1 MMRSWRSECC
11 VGDQLLD
18 DLRHGV
24 GVRADGAGARRA
36 AERSHAALH
45 QLRLLARQQRHER
58 LLEHD
63 QRVAADD
70 DLALLGEVERHDRD
84 VLDVD
89 VLPDVDLGPVRE
101 REHADALAR
110 PDAAVQQVPE
120 LGPLVLRIPLA
131 LGVAQREDAL
141 LGARA
146 FLVAPGAAER
156 RVEVA
161 GLERVEQRLGL
172 QQPAAA
178 LRADEERLRAV
189 GDRLLVGVDDQPR
202 ADLLRRTGR
211 GTRSSRGT
219 CRSCRRAA
227 AGRES
232 GPG

>member
-1 MMRSWRSECC
+1 MTRSWRSDCR
-11 VGDQLLD
+11 VATSSSMIFGD
-18 DLRHGV
+18 RVGV
-24 GVRADGAGARRA
+24 GADGAGARRA
-36 AERSHAALH
+36 AERAHAALDH
-45 QLRLLARQQRHER
+45 LRLLARQQRHER
-58 LLEHD
+58 LLQHD

-89 VLPDVDLGPVRE
+89 VLPDVELGPVRE
-101 REHADALAR
+101 REHADALAGT
-110 PDAAVQQVPE
+110 DAAVQQVPQ
-120 LGPLVLRIPLA
+120 LGPLALRIPLA
-131 LGVAQREDAL
+131 VGVAQREDAL

-146 FLVAPGAAER
+146 LLVAPRAAER

-172 QQPAAA
+172 QQAAAA
-178 LRADEERLRAV
+178 LRADGERLRAV

-202 ADLLRRTGR
+202 ADLRARTGR

-219 CRSCRRAA
+219 CRWCRCAA
-227 AGRES
+227 AGTES